1 MTDYNLIHSKAMAAE
16 AEVAEALCWVDM
28 FEAAP
33 GHVAEALGL
42 VWEKYHNMYLFK
54 SHVPFCHFNNVMNLG
69 LIAVPDEDALN
80 KIAAFYGDKMY
91 WVLTYGSHSEPT
103 NFNQQLKADNYQPS
117 DIWGRVILH
126 GASSENR
133 ASWAKFS
140 SDVEL
145 VTTDIM
151 EEWQMFIRK
160 CYSMPPLIGDWLKS
174 YVGRRGFIHAILRN
188 PAGEIV
194 MARSL
199 IYTQDKRWGWLGVD
213 APVPGV
219 MADCYEEDK
228 KVVAALLEAA
238 YEAGVKNFV
247 ADVEAQL
254 DEAEGPA
261 YERWTDLG
269 FLLPYSRT
277 LYRRDA
283 LEG

>member
-1 MTDYNLIHSKAMAAE
+1 MAIE
-16 AEVAEALCWVDM
+16 AELAETLCWVDM

-33 GHVAEALGL
+33 DHVTDALGL

-69 LIAVPDEDALN
+69 LTAVPDEDALK
-80 KIAAFYGDKMY
+80 KIADFYGDKQY
-91 WVLTYGSHSEPT
+91 WVITYGSHSEP
-103 NFNQQLKADNYQPS
+103 ADINRKLMADSYEPS

-126 GASSENR
+126 GVSSENR
-133 ASWAKFS
+133 ASWAGLS

-145 VTTDIM
+145 VTTDTM
-151 EEWQMFIRK
+151 EEWQVFIRQ
-160 CYSMPPLIGDWLKS
+160 CYSMPPIIGDWLKS
-174 YVGRRGFIHAILRN
+174 YVGRRGHIHAILRN
-188 PAGEIV
+188 PDGEIV

-199 IYTQDKRWGWLGVD
+199 IYTHDKRWGWLGVD
-213 APVPGV
+213 APIPGV

-238 YEAGVKNFV
+238 DKVGVKNFV

-254 DEAEGPA
+254 DKEEGPA

-269 FLLPYSRT
+269 FTLPYRRT